1 MSPHYFYVYYD
12 EEAYIDDLHG
22 LSYRGPNQKQTLIE
36 VKRGIHTRKL
46 KWKIMST
53 MGLDK
58 DTHDISIV
66 FRAPQQL
73 VGTQVF
79 YNSILLQCKYNVGSD
94 KAGRAIHSF
103 WLVCNCPHCWVQCR
117 RGFVICQ

>member
-1 MSPHYFYVYYD
+1 MVQVYYD
-12 EEAYIDDLHG
+12 GEAYINDLHR

-46 KWKIMST
+46 KRKIMST

-66 FRAPQQL
+66 FRAP
-73 VGTQVF
+73 
-79 YNSILLQCKYNVGSD
+79 
-94 KAGRAIHSF
+94 
-103 WLVCNCPHCWVQCR
+103 
-117 RGFVICQ
+117 

>member
-12 EEAYIDDLHG
+12 EEAYINDLHG

-36 VKRGIHTRKL
+36 VKCGIHTRKL

-79 YNSILLQCKYNVGSD
+79 YNSIPLQCNND
-94 KAGRAIHSF
+94 ANIM
-103 WLVCNCPHCWVQCR
+103 
-117 RGFVICQ
+117 